1 MIVAVSVEE
10 LRQATATQ
18 YSSYNATCYDD
29 VSQHDDASS
38 QLESDSE
45 LSLPQQK
52 VGPHHV
58 VHWSQWVDCCVCGPK
73 IISHH
78 GKPCTALI
86 MSYTVQIRLTQ
97 PSALCWISFSQNLF
111 ITLINYLIYSF
122 IKSTQQTC
130 MHGYDRA
137 VEKSMYT

>member
-1 MIVAVSVEE
+1 MTVAVSVEE

-58 VHWSQWVDCCVCGPK
+58 VHWSQWVDCCV
-73 IISHH
+73 
-78 GKPCTALI
+78 
-86 MSYTVQIRLTQ
+86 
-97 PSALCWISFSQNLF
+97 WSQDD
-111 ITLINYLIYSF
+111 IPPWEAMYSF
-122 IKSTQQTC
+122 DHELHCT
-130 MHGYDRA
+130 D
-137 VEKSMYT
+137 